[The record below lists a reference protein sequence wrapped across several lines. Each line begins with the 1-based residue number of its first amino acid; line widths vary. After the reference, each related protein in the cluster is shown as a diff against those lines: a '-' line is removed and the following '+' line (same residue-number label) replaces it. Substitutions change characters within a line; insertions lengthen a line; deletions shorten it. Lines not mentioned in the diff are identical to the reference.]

1 MAMTYRLT
9 DLALP
14 YLLDSPDIS
23 FCAKGLYILI
33 CYIQPES
40 LAHLASASGV
50 SRVIVRRECNAL
62 KDEGWLSFD
71 ILKSERTIITPTAP
85 DGVQQQLVKWFDGI
99 KDTWFPMGESIM
111 KAMLDNTVAV
121 LAASTTADRAIS
133 STQYQDT
140 AWSLIVS
147 TTATA
152 WLSNSRAFS
161 IAGAQI
167 FTRAMQNSK
176 THR

>member
-71 ILKSERTIITPTAP
+71 ILKSERTIITPTVRIP
-85 DGVQQQLVKWFDGI
+85 MKSSTWSGGKRPLVPVQFVQLVRSK
-99 KDTWFPMGESIM
+99 
-111 KAMLDNTVAV
+111 
-121 LAASTTADRAIS
+121 S
-133 STQYQDT
+133 SS
-140 AWSLIVS
+140 W
-147 TTATA
+147 
-152 WLSNSRAFS
+152 SRANRPPVPGQRIRWF
-161 IAGAQI
+161 
-167 FTRAMQNSK
+167 
-176 THR
+176 